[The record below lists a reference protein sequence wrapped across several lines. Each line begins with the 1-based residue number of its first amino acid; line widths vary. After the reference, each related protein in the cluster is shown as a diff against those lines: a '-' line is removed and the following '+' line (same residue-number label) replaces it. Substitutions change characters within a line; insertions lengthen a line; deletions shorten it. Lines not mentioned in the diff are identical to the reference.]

1 MSARRSSLWTKTV
14 AVGVIA
20 VACVVGNVS
29 ISASEAQ
36 PGAALPAQPLL
47 AVANVSSAS
56 VSSASAA
63 PGLEAPTA
71 ALALAGSR
79 LAAEALAGFSYSK
92 FDAPVM
98 GAERAALP
106 SAPSDLPD
114 VSPSSEDGQVVPAI
128 YAWDPDV
135 RFVFYRHVSKWM

>member
-1 MSARRSSLWTKTV
+1 MSATRSSLWTKTV
-14 AVGVIA
+14 AVGMIT

-36 PGAALPAQPLL
+36 PGAALPSQPLL
-47 AVANVSSAS
+47 AVATGSSAS
-56 VSSASAA
+56 VA
-63 PGLEAPTA
+63 PGPEAPTA
-71 ALALAGSR
+71 TLALAGSR

-114 VSPSSEDGQVVPAI
+114 FSPSSEDGQVVPAI

>member
-29 ISASEAQ
+29 LSASDAH
-36 PGAALPAQPLL
+36 PGAALPSQPLL
-47 AVANVSSAS
+47 AVGTVSGAS
-56 VSSASAA
+56 VA
-63 PGLEAPTA
+63 PGIEAPTA
-71 ALALAGSR
+71 ALASAGSR
-79 LAAEALAGFSYSK
+79 LAAEAMAGFSYSK

-106 SAPSDLPD
+106 SPPSDLPD

>member
-1 MSARRSSLWTKTV
+1 MSASSSSLWTKTV

-29 ISASEAQ
+29 LSASEAQ
-36 PGAALPAQPLL
+36 PRALASRTLL
-47 AVANVSSAS
+47 AVGTVSGAS
-56 VSSASAA
+56 LA
-63 PGLEAPTA
+63 PGIEAPTA
-71 ALALAGSR
+71 ALAASGSR
-79 LAAEALAGFSYSK
+79 LPAQAMAGFSYSK

-98 GAERAALP
+98 GAERTALP
-106 SAPSDLPD
+106 LLTSDPPD

-135 RFVFYRHVSKWM
+135 RFVFYRQVSKWM